1 MIRKTS
7 AEILSL
13 IWDWI
18 RTTPLYDAVPT
29 MYLDHFPTSAASK
42 LSGEFIVL
50 TTLSNSIGEQQVA
63 TVNVNIY
70 VPDTTPR
77 INKEEQRYPDN
88 NRLAELTK
96 IAYDALRCY
105 PINERYFFDI
115 LDESLISEG
124 DIPYTFSNIKLQLKN
139 Y

>member
-13 IWDWI
+13 VWDWI
-18 RTTPLYDAVPT
+18 RTTPLYEAVPT
-29 MYLDHFPTSAASK
+29 MYLDHFPTSTSHK
-42 LSGEFIVL
+42 LTGEFIVL
-50 TTLSNSIGEQQVA
+50 TTLSNVIGEQQVA

-88 NRLAELTK
+88 NRLSELTK
-96 IAYDALRCY
+96 IAYDSLRCY
-105 PINERYFFDI
+105 PLDERYFFDV
-115 LDESLISEG
+115 LDESLISEAE
-124 DIPYTFSNIKLQLKN
+124 IPYTLSNIKVQLKN

>member
-1 MIRKTS
+1 MTRKTS
-7 AEILSL
+7 VEILSL
-13 IWDWI
+13 VWDWI
-18 RTTPLYDAVPT
+18 RTTPLYAAVPT
-29 MYLDHFPTSAASK
+29 MYLDHFPTSASNK

-50 TTLSNSIGEQQVA
+50 TSLSNSLGDQQVA
-63 TVNVNIY
+63 SVNVNIY

-77 INKEEQRYPDN
+77 INKEEQRYPN
-88 NRLAELTK
+88 NRRLAELTA

-105 PINERYFFDI
+105 PIGERYFFDV

-124 DIPYTFSNIKLQLKN
+124 NIPYTFSNIKVQLKN

>member
-13 IWDWI
+13 VWDWI
-18 RTTPLYDAVPT
+18 RTTPLYEAVPT
-29 MYLDHFPTSAASK
+29 MYLDHFPTSSVNK
-42 LSGEFIVL
+42 LTGEFIVL
-50 TTLSNSIGEQQVA
+50 TTLSNAIGEQQVA

-88 NRLAELTK
+88 NRLSELTK

-105 PINERYFFDI
+105 PLSERYFFDV

-124 DIPYTFSNIKLQLKN
+124 DIPYSFSNIKVQLKN

>member
-13 IWDWI
+13 VWDWI
-18 RTTPLYDAVPT
+18 RTTPLYEAVPT
-29 MYLDHFPTSAASK
+29 MYLDHFPTSPTHK
-42 LSGEFIVL
+42 LTGEFVVL
-50 TTLSNSIGEQQVA
+50 TTLSNVIGEQQVA

-88 NRLAELTK
+88 KRLSELTK
-96 IAYDALRCY
+96 IAYDSLRCY
-105 PINERYFFDI
+105 PLDERYFFDV
-115 LDESLISEG
+115 LDESLISEAE
-124 DIPYTFSNIKLQLKN
+124 IPYTLSNIKVQLKN